1 MTDPLPRTQP
11 AHERIDEME
20 QRLANLQDAL
30 SDINSRVGAF
40 DDRFVGN
47 RTFLLFAWW
56 MVACVVGLAVA
67 VGVG

>member
-1 MTDPLPRTQP
+1 MTDPLHRTQP
-11 AHERIDEME
+11 AHERIDAIE
-20 QRLANLQDAL
+20 QKIEHLKSAIADT
-30 SDINSRVGAF
+30 DSRVGAF